1 MKGNVK
7 NITAMKSAAR
17 TLILILVLLLAAGLL
32 LSPVQ
37 PAMAGENSKAF
48 PLQDGEQ
55 ERRRSLGPYTMYEQ
69 IIYQAK
75 QERIME
81 WLADDMSEGRA
92 TGTPAGSS
100 AARFIEVLYRQYGL
114 EPLFGGSFYQ
124 PFIADSLS
132 GTRGRNVVGIVRSA
146 VPSDEYVLISAHY
159 DHLGILQGNVYNGA
173 DDNASGVTVL
183 LNLADMFGTMKKT
196 KTGPDK
202 NIIFA
207 ALDAKELNMAGSK
220 ALIGK
225 LLRNEPAGAGGHP
238 SPSAAADSTRA
249 SDSRPAFP
257 GIPRDRIIC
266 AINIDQIG
274 TVIEPVHEAD
284 TSFVIVLGEQTLRKD
299 DRGLID
305 LCNRYYRLGLDIDH
319 TFYGSENFTELFYQL
334 SDQTVF
340 HQAGLPA
347 LIFTSGFHRHTY
359 KTTDDPAIISYP
371 VMKKRT
377 LLIFYLTLML

>member
-1 MKGNVK
+1 MK
-7 NITAMKSAAR
+7 ILLTALLIAASTAMQA
-17 TLILILVLLLAAGLL
+17 
-32 LSPVQ
+32 
-37 PAMAGENSKAF
+37 
-48 PLQDGEQ
+48 Q

-69 IIYQAK
+69 IVYQAK
-75 QERIME
+75 QERIIE

-92 TGTPAGSS
+92 TGTNAGMS

-159 DHLGILQGNVYNGA
+159 DHLGILNGNVYNGA

-183 LNLADMFGTMKKT
+183 LNLADMLGTMKKT
-196 KTGPDK
+196 RTGPDK

-220 ALIGK
+220 ALVGR
-225 LLRNEPAGAGGHP
+225 LQEREMT
-238 SPSAAADSTRA
+238 DS
-249 SDSRPAFP
+249 
-257 GIPRDRIIC
+257 ILC

-274 TVIEPVHEAD
+274 TVLEPVHEAD
-284 TSFVIVLGEQTLRKD
+284 TSFVIVLGEQTLRKES
-299 DRGLID
+299 RGLID
-305 LCNRYYRLGLDIDH
+305 MCNRYYNIGLDIDH
-319 TFYGSENFTELFYQL
+319 TFYGSKNFTELFYQL
-334 SDQTVF
+334 SDQIVF
-340 HQAGLPA
+340 HRAGIPA
-347 LIFTSGFHRHTY
+347 LVFTSGFHRHTY
-359 KTTDDPAIISYP
+359 KTTDDPDIISYP

-377 LLIFYLTLML
+377 LLIFYLTMML

>member
-1 MKGNVK
+1 MK
-7 NITAMKSAAR
+7 ILLTALLIAAS
-17 TLILILVLLLAAGLL
+17 TVMQA
-32 LSPVQ
+32 
-37 PAMAGENSKAF
+37 
-48 PLQDGEQ
+48 Q

-69 IIYQAK
+69 IVYQAK

-92 TGTPAGSS
+92 TGTNAGMSV
-100 AARFIEVLYRQYGL
+100 ARFIEVLYRQYGL

-159 DHLGILQGNVYNGA
+159 DHLGILNGNVYNGA

-196 KTGPDK
+196 RTGPDK

-220 ALIGK
+220 ALVGR
-225 LLRNEPAGAGGHP
+225 LQEREMT
-238 SPSAAADSTRA
+238 DS
-249 SDSRPAFP
+249 
-257 GIPRDRIIC
+257 ILC

-274 TVIEPVHEAD
+274 TVLEPVHEAD
-284 TSFVIVLGEQTLRKD
+284 TSFVIVLGEQTLRKES
-299 DRGLID
+299 RGLID
-305 LCNRYYRLGLDIDH
+305 MCNRYYNIGLDIDH
-319 TFYGSENFTELFYQL
+319 TFYGSKNFTELFYQL
-334 SDQTVF
+334 SDQIVF
-340 HQAGLPA
+340 HRAGIPA
-347 LIFTSGFHRHTY
+347 LVFTSGFHRHTY
-359 KTTDDPAIISYP
+359 KTTDDPDIISYP

-377 LLIFYLTLML
+377 LLIFYLTMML